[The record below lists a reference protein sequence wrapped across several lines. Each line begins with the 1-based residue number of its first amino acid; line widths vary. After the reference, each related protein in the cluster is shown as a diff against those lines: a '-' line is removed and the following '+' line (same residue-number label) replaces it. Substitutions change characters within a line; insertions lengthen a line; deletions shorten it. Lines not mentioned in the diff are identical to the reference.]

1 MSTNLEKLLTVQ
13 DRDRK
18 IRRLTREVTDIPA
31 RKQRIE
37 SRLEEHRRV
46 LNQIHEEIKKKNLQ
60 AKEIEAEVAAAR
72 EKINKLR
79 NQQFEVKSNDD
90 YRSLEK
96 QIAGVNG
103 EISEFE
109 DRELNVMEEIEELKK
124 TAVLHEAE
132 LNKEQDMVSKEIE
145 SLDQRAKNLES
156 EVEVLKKE
164 RESLVAEVNPDWLSR
179 YERILNHTGDYALVR
194 IDTGVCGGCHMKLP
208 PQVTHDA
215 RKADTMSLCNY
226 CGRMLYYHG

>member
-1 MSTNLEKLLTVQ
+1 MSTNLEKLLVVQ

-18 IRRLTREVTDIPA
+18 IRRLTREVSDIPA

-46 LNQIHEEIKKKNLQ
+46 LNQINEEIKKKNLQ

-90 YRSLEK
+90 YRALEK
-96 QIAGVNG
+96 QIAGVND

-109 DRELNVMEEIEELKK
+109 DRELNIMEEAEELKK
-124 TAVLHEAE
+124 TAASHEAE
-132 LNKEQDMVSKEIE
+132 LNKEQEITSKELE
-145 SLDQRAKNLES
+145 SLNQRAANLES
-156 EVEVLKKE
+156 EVANLKKE
-164 RESLVAEVNPDWLSR
+164 RESLAADVDPEWLSR
-179 YERILNHTGDYALVR
+179 YERILHHTGDYALVR
-194 IDTGVCGGCHMKLP
+194 VDKGVCGGCHMKLP
-208 PQVTHDA
+208 PQMAHDA
-215 RKADTMSLCNY
+215 RKFDTMSLCNY
-226 CGRMLYYHG
+226 CGRLLYYQG